1 MPSSRPA
8 AGVHCHLSA
17 SIDLRRCSPDNY
29 GKGAVL
35 PDTHLQLSGN
45 PGLRSVKS
53 AIHKPSGPHTY
64 CAPGKAKRGRV
75 VRGRHRVQAGGS
87 QGHLG
92 PRTTETPFKPLRIER
107 LACIGNACRSMGR
120 HGRGSAVADAQAQ
133 RVRLRPKCA
142 GGDWDV
148 PPCLSRAGAHT
159 GLPKKTSRVHTSL
172 SGKTPEQVN
181 RNHHLPFA
189 FLDRFAWRS
198 HCRWPVSDA
207 GGGVSANSP
216 GTGKFTRGLFLF
228 ILT

>member
-1 MPSSRPA
+1 M
-8 AGVHCHLSA
+8 
-17 SIDLRRCSPDNY
+17 SI
-29 GKGAVL
+29 A
-35 PDTHLQLSGN
+35 QLSYPLSVQFVGDVV
-45 PGLRSVKS
+45 LRGRGG
-53 AIHKPSGPHTY
+53 ANRG
-64 CAPGKAKRGRV
+64 APGKAKRGRV